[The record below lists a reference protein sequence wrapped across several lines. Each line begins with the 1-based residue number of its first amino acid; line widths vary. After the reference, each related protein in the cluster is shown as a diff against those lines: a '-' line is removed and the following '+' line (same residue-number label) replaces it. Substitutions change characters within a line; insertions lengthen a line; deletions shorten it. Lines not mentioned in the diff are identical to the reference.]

1 MHGILRDLMR
11 PRNCRT
17 RRVSSW
23 DKTGGNRDNHPI
35 EAGEAKVIADIQG
48 PGIITHI
55 WMTSGAKN
63 GISHWTRRVR
73 IRIYWDDEEN
83 PSVDAPFG
91 DFFGCGHGLVKRW
104 QSIAMDMTGQEDP
117 FSVAHNTSAFNC
129 WLPMPFHKRA
139 RIEVVNDGDGIGI
152 IYFYVDYEEYDP
164 NTLPDDL
171 LYFHA
176 HFRRECPT
184 DGWKDK
190 FTPNHG
196 DPVDSTPNL
205 DGNGN
210 YVLLDTVGRGHYIG
224 CNVSI
229 HNQTGSWWGEGD
241 DMIFI
246 DGDEAPTI
254 NGTGTEDYFGH
265 AYGMQ
270 HIPDG
275 LYHGVSVFVPDN
287 PDSPDLWRGKTT
299 CYRWHIADPIVF
311 QKSIRVTIEHG
322 HANARSDDWSSVAYW
337 YQTLPAPVLPPVPEA
352 KYRLPVEP

>member
-1 MHGILRDLMR
+1 MNGILRDLIT
-11 PRNCRT
+11 PRHCRT

-23 DKTGGNRDNHPI
+23 DKAGGNRDWWPI
-35 EAGEAKVIADIQG
+35 EPGEAKTLADLSG
-48 PGIITHI
+48 PGLITHL
-55 WMTSGAKN
+55 WMTSGAKE
-63 GISHWTRRVR
+63 GRSAWTRRVR
-73 IRIYWDDEEN
+73 LRIYWDGQET
-83 PSVDAPFG
+83 PSVDAPIG
-91 DFFGCGHGLVKRW
+91 DFFGCGHGLVRRW
-104 QSIAMDMTGQEDP
+104 QSIAMDMTGNEMPEFQ
-117 FSVAHNTSAFNC
+117 TTAFNC
-129 WLPMPFHKRA
+129 WLPMPFQKSA
-139 RIEVVNDGDGIGI
+139 RVELLNDGDGINV

-164 NTLPDDL
+164 GVLPADS

-196 DPVDSTPNL
+196 DPVDSTSNL
-205 DGNGN
+205 DGSGN
-210 YVLLDTVGRGHYIG
+210 YVLLETTGRGHYIG

-246 DGDEAPTI
+246 DGDAQPTI

-270 HIPDG
+270 PIPNG
-275 LYHGVSVFVPDN
+275 LYHGVSVFAPDD
-287 PDSPDLWRGKTT
+287 PKGDLWRGKTT
-299 CYRWHIADPIVF
+299 CYRWHIPDPIVF
-311 QKSIRVTIEHG
+311 QKSIKVTIEHG

-337 YQTLPAPVLPPVPEA
+337 YQTLPTPPLPPLPEPRL
-352 KYRLPVEP
+352 RLPVEP